1 MLITELPKYTQ
12 DVLQEELTVTARQIG
27 DNMFRNK
34 QVVSGRTRASLRVE
48 AQPYSGAIYGAE
60 HIDTLEKGISPERSR
75 MRSLGHV
82 RSKLAIWVQMKGGFS
97 FNRGI
102 NEQQWAYL
110 AARKQQIVGSVLYRL
125 GGRTDVYSSEVQPL
139 LKRIGDKIAEGF
151 VTVKIIE

>member
-1 MLITELPKYTQ
+1 
-12 DVLQEELTVTARQIG
+12 
-27 DNMFRNK
+27 
-34 QVVSGRTRASLRVE
+34 
-48 AQPYSGAIYGAE
+48 
-60 HIDTLEKGISPERSR
+60 
-75 MRSLGHV
+75 
-82 RSKLAIWVQMKGGFS
+82 MKGGFS